1 MMGPMD
7 TMPPEALLGDYPPPI
22 AAIGER
28 LREIVRHASPEA
40 MERVRTGWRIVGYDV
55 PVGRR
60 TVYFCWIMPEPRH
73 IHLGFVQ
80 GVAMDDPGRVLDGGG
95 VTKLARW
102 LTFRPGEVPDA
113 TELTMLIHEAARVAR
128 MSRAERM
135 LRRLEHDA
143 QLDRGERPERAER
156 PEGGDD

>member
-1 MMGPMD
+1 
-7 TMPPEALLGDYPPPI
+7 MPPEALLADYPPPI
-22 AAIGER
+22 AEVGVR
-28 LREIVRHASPEA
+28 LRDIVRRAAPDA
-40 MERVRTGWRIVGYDV
+40 IERVRTGWRIVGYDL

-80 GVAMDDPGRVLDGGG
+80 GVAMDDPDRVLDGDGEA
-95 VTKLARW
+95 KLARW
-102 LTFRPGEVPDA
+102 LTFRPSEVPDA
-113 TELTMLIHEAARVAR
+113 TELTSLIHEAARVAR

-143 QLDRGERPERAER
+143 RLDP
-156 PEGGDD
+156 GDD